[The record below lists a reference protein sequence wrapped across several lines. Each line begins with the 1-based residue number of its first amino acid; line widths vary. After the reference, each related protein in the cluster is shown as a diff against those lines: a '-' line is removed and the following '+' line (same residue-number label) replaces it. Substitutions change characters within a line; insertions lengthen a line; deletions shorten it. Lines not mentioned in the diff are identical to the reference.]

1 MKKIFEQQDM
11 QYSIFLVFKSSDKIL
26 FLFQTHSES
35 FRIMGAVLSNQ
46 TETPLAFRLIT
57 KPPFLLV
64 DLDPSTNREEMTRAY
79 ATEFQTLRP
88 QHNLPASTFVLIFI
102 EKHLHINHIGGVM
115 VNMFLFRAVDRGLKS
130 RLSKPKTMKLVF
142 VASPL
147 SKE

>member
-1 MKKIFEQQDM
+1 
-11 QYSIFLVFKSSDKIL
+11 
-26 FLFQTHSES
+26 
-35 FRIMGAVLSNQ
+35 MGAVLSNQ

-115 VNMFLFRAVDRGLKS
+115 VNIPLLCGRSWVEVSVEETKDY
-130 RLSKPKTMKLVF
+130 KTGICCF
-142 VASPL
+142 SA
-147 SKE
+147 E